1 MKKIFLI
8 SFLILLL
15 ILIFIQ
21 IIYPLLQEKIII
33 TNLKNSWNVPLDL
46 EDKLIL
52 FKKNKAAWHGDQQ
65 KFALIESTNPTKLC
79 NHRGYKNTNKMNSNI
94 MKRIIE
100 IEDILEIETID
111 RIDFTSAYD
120 YKIYTYQIPR
130 GGSDQKIDWLYC
142 ISIKEDNKLKM
153 FFIEDLSVLDL
164 GVPRF

>member
-8 SFLILLL
+8 SFLIFLL

-33 TNLKNSWNVPLDL
+33 TNLKNSWNVTLDL

-65 KFALIESTNPTKLC
+65 KFALIESTNPTKLS
-79 NHRGYKNTNKMNSNI
+79 NHREYKDNKMNSNI

-100 IEDILEIETID
+100 IEDILEIETKN
-111 RIDFTSAYD
+111 RISFTSAYD

-130 GGSDQKIDWLYC
+130 GGSDQKIDWLYYV
-142 ISIKEDNKLKM
+142 SIKEENKLKI
-153 FFIEDLSVLDL
+153 FLIEDLSVLDL